1 MKNTLLALTLTA
13 SSAFAQQPAPPA
25 AAAQVD
31 ARFAAWIGCWR
42 LDDDLAGTGA
52 RMCITPEKGGVRMQT
67 VVGTQ
72 RGIDEV
78 VIGDAVAHPIADAEC
93 KGTELAEW
101 SADGARLFRTTSV
114 TCGKEA
120 PRTIK
125 SVAFMAPGP
134 SWINVQHVSG
144 AAADTAVRV
153 QRYRRAANQ
162 QLADGSK
169 APQPEAGLTLRTSP
183 ETTKW
188 SIEDV
193 IEASGKVPA
202 EVVQAALTEVRHGFD
217 MNKRTLVMLDDG
229 GVDKGVI
236 DLMVALTYPKRFVVE
251 RRGGGSHADRHPDR
265 RRVVRSN
272 DLADDGRL
280 RRLLLAVRLRVSQ
293 LLQHVQHDGLFGVW
307 LWLLR
312 LQQLLQQRLGQRGR
326 PSWHRRRQRDR
337 TAGRRPC
344 RQRPRLHAGPQPR
357 VRAVVTAQQRRRQR
371 LGGGLVR
378 QQWRRRHRRAGIRQG
393 SSGSG
398 SRRRR
403 EQRRRLRSAHRGA
416 SKGSSGSISESRR
429 LP

>member
-25 AAAQVD
+25 AAGQVD
-31 ARFAAWIGCWR
+31 ARFEAWIGCWR

-52 RMCITPEKGGVRMQT
+52 RMCITPDKGGVRMQT

-153 QRYRRAANQ
+153 QRYRRAFNQ
-162 QLADGSK
+162 QLPDGSK

-183 ETTKW
+183 ETTRW

-202 EVVQAALTEVRHGFD
+202 EVVQAALTEVRQGFD
-217 MNKRTLVMLDDG
+217 LNKRTLVMLDDG

-236 DLMVALTYPKRFVVE
+236 DLMVALTYPKRFVVD
-251 RRGGGSHADRHPDR
+251 RRGGGSTPTGILTGGGWYDPMISPMMGGFADCYSPYGYGY
-265 RRVVRSN
+265 RSYYSMCN
-272 DLADDGRL
+272 MLGYSA
-280 RRLLLAVRLRVSQ
+280 
-293 LLQHVQHDGLFGVW
+293 FGYGYYGYNNYYNNGWVNVA
-307 LWLLR
+307 
-312 LQQLLQQRLGQRGR
+312 R

-344 RQRPRLHAGPQPR
+344 RQRARLHAGPQPR
-357 VRAVVTAQQRRRQR
+357 VRAVVTAQQRWRQR

-378 QQWRRRHRRAGIRQG
+378 QQWRGGIVGRVFPG
-393 SSGSG
+393 LVGLG
-398 SRRRR
+398 VERRR

-416 SKGSSGSISESRR
+416 QGPRSIE
-429 LP
+429 

>member
-13 SSAFAQQPAPPA
+13 GSAFAQQPAPPA

-31 ARFAAWIGCWR
+31 ARFEAWVGCWR

-67 VVGTQ
+67 LVGTQ
-72 RGIDEV
+72 RGIDEI
-78 VIGDAVAHPIADAEC
+78 VIGDAIGHPIADAEC

-101 SADGARLFRTTSV
+101 SADGARLFRTTAV

-169 APQPEAGLTLRTSP
+169 APQPEPGLALRTSP

-193 IEASGKVPA
+193 IEASSKVPA
-202 EVVQAALTEVRHGFD
+202 AVVQAALTEVHHGFD
-217 MNKRTLVMLDDG
+217 LNKRTLVLLDDG

-236 DLMVALTYPKRFVVE
+236 DLMVALTYPKRFVV
-251 RRGGGSHADRHPDR
+251 
-265 RRVVRSN
+265 
-272 DLADDGRL
+272 
-280 RRLLLAVRLRVSQ
+280 
-293 LLQHVQHDGLFGVW
+293 
-307 LWLLR
+307 
-312 LQQLLQQRLGQRGR
+312 
-326 PSWHRRRQRDR
+326 
-337 TAGRRPC
+337 
-344 RQRPRLHAGPQPR
+344 
-357 VRAVVTAQQRRRQR
+357 QR
-371 LGGGLVR
+371 LGGGTTPTGILTGGGWYDPMVSPMINHVRRGVQADPTQERVDWHQGVGFFERVLGRINKQPRTLVDEVR
-378 QQWRRRHRRAGIRQG
+378 IQPFQLRDRPLDELQALATPLDDPGADHRTECADDRTSDRGGHRNDGRAVERVHGCTG
-393 SSGSG
+393 
-398 SRRRR
+398 
-403 EQRRRLRSAHRGA
+403 
-416 SKGSSGSISESRR
+416 
-429 LP
+429 